1 MRGKWSGIL
10 AVRTMAE
17 HKFQI
22 DLRGIIDLL
31 SNHLYSGPQVF
42 VRELL
47 QNGVDAISARREL
60 DRDHAGEIS
69 IEVLERRGDT
79 APGVMFEDNGIGL
92 TEEEVHRFLATIGE
106 SSKRGEIEATR
117 DFIGQF
123 GIGVLSGFVV
133 SDEITMV
140 TRSAKP
146 GAKTI
151 EWKGR
156 PDGTY
161 AVEVMDVD
169 LTPGTRVYLRCKR
182 GYEAYFT
189 AQRIHDLARHY
200 GGLLPWPI
208 RLVHREDTH
217 TINDEQPPWRREH
230 RTARQERE
238 AYLEFGR
245 RVFEQDFF
253 DYVPLHS
260 EVGEVEG
267 AAFVLP
273 FAASPSIRRSH
284 RIYLKNMLLSENAEH
299 LLPEWAFFVKAVVNA
314 DDLRPTASREAFY
327 EDATL
332 EATRDALGE
341 QLRGYL
347 VQLSREDPVRLE
359 QLIALHHT
367 SIKALATHDDEF
379 FSIMIDML
387 PFETTIGRMSFGE
400 YRARQPLIRYVPTV
414 DQFRRIAHVAN
425 AQGLCVIN
433 GGYAYDS
440 ELIERFGQFYDD
452 AKIERVDS
460 RELSEEFRELSLNE
474 RQHVFELV
482 RLADLVLQPYKC
494 QTDVKHFEPKSLPA
508 LYTTSAAT
516 DFRRDIER
524 TRDVS
529 NPLWSSVLENLAAAR
544 PGSEF
549 ALLCFNYD
557 NPIVTRLARLGSDE
571 LKKTAIEMLY
581 VHALLLGHHPL
592 SGKEMKLLNS
602 SLLGL
607 LDLTIL
613 AGDDAE

>member
-1 MRGKWSGIL
+1 
-10 AVRTMAE
+10 MAE

-31 SNHLYSGPQVF
+31 SNHLYSGPQIF

-47 QNGVDAISARREL
+47 QNGVDAISARTKVEPE
-60 DRDHAGEIS
+60 HEGSIG
-69 IEVLERRGDT
+69 IEVLERRGAT

-92 TEEEVHRFLATIGE
+92 TEAEVHRFLATIGE
-106 SSKRGEIEATR
+106 SSKRGDLEAER

-140 TRSAKP
+140 TRSIEP

-161 AVEVMDVD
+161 AVEVLDVEVS
-169 LTPGTRVYLRCKR
+169 PGTRVYLRCKP

-189 AQRIHDLARHY
+189 GQRVHDLARHY

-208 RLVHREDTH
+208 RMTHRGETH
-217 TINDEQPPWRREH
+217 HLNEELPPWRENH
-230 RTARQERE
+230 RGPRQESD

-253 DYVPLHS
+253 DYIPLES
-260 EVGEVEG
+260 EVGKVEG
-267 AAFVLP
+267 AAYVLP

-299 LLPEWAFFVKAVVNA
+299 LLPDWAFFVKAVVNA

-341 QLRGYL
+341 RLRSYL
-347 VQLSREDPVRLE
+347 VGLSRDDPGRLE

-367 SIKALATHDDEF
+367 SFKALAAHDDEF
-379 FSIMIDML
+379 FGIMIDLL

-400 YRARQPLIRYVPTV
+400 YRAKQPLIRYVPTV

-452 AKIERVDS
+452 AKVERVDS
-460 RELSEEFRELSLNE
+460 RELSEEFRELTLDE
-474 RQHVFELV
+474 RQHVFEFV
-482 RLADLVLQPYKC
+482 HLADLVLQPYKC
-494 QTDVKHFEPKSLPA
+494 QADVKHFEPRALPA

-529 NPLWSSVLENLAAAR
+529 NPLWSSVLENLATAR

-549 ALLCFNYD
+549 ALLCFNFD
-557 NPIVTRLARLGSDE
+557 NPIVARLARLESQA
-571 LKKTAIEMLY
+571 LQKTAIEMLY

-592 SGKEMKLLNS
+592 SSKEMKLLNS

-613 AGDDAE
+613 AEDGPE